1 MSHACFIGSR
11 LFNLQKRYSFLV
23 AHTQTGKTIHVIIC
37 EFSSGLMLNS
47 NVGSPSTHSVFVSRH
62 ILNCTADVQ
71 NASLIQ
77 FYSALQ
83 IYHRNNAMVM
93 QNNSLSAL
101 CFTSDRLIERHSK
114 CL

>member
-1 MSHACFIGSR
+1 MSHACIIGSR

-23 AHTQTGKTIHVIIC
+23 AHTQTWENDPCHYLR
-37 EFSSGLMLNS
+37 FFLWLMLNL